1 MDDDLDAEEAGSA
14 REGAP
19 SDVAVRRALVQSHGD
34 LVNFLRRRLSD
45 PDEAEEVLQRFM
57 LKAIERSADLRELDS
72 VRGWLGR
79 VLATTI
85 IDHQRTVIRRRMRE
99 QATDPDELSK
109 MSDLAV
115 TPDAE
120 TDQAVCN
127 CLYKLLPTLKA
138 DYAQV
143 IWRAD
148 LLDEPRDRI
157 AVSLGTSLNNV
168 TVRLH
173 RARQALKTRL
183 EEMCRT
189 CVVHGFLDCRC
200 EFSFTDR

>member
-1 MDDDLDAEEAGSA
+1 VFPDG
-14 REGAP
+14 
-19 SDVAVRRALVQSHGD
+19 H
-34 LVNFLRRRLSD
+34 LRRRLRD

-57 LKAIERSADLRELDS
+57 LKAIERSADLREVDS

-99 QATDPDELSK
+99 QVTDPDALSK
-109 MSDLAV
+109 MADLAV

-127 CLYKLLPTLKA
+127 CLYKLLPTLRA
-138 DYAQV
+138 EYAQV

-173 RARQALKTRL
+173 RARRALKTRL

-189 CVVHGFLDCRC
+189 CVVHGFLDCGC
-200 EFSFTDR
+200 EFSVADR